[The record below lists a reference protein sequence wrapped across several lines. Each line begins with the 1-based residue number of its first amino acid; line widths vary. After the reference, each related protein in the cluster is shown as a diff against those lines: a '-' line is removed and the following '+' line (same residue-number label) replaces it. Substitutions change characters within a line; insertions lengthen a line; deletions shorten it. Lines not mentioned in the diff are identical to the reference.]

1 MTKYLFGCFILLLL
15 IAPAAFGEDGTGGYL
30 EGGPSETFET
40 PALDLQRSYYGTF
53 EKEPEFKPVRGR
65 TREAKPLTEPAIK
78 EVPTFAEVEAA
89 KVKATA
95 EAAMEVSKK
104 AEATAVEAKQAAAQA
119 KANSEQAV
127 ASANQSIQTANQA
140 IDKTNQAID
149 QVNAINEK
157 VMQDNAKLRF
167 EMEQKAQ
174 ALEQKDQGLSDEMA
188 DLKKEIEKLTVKE
201 AKKTFSFY
209 TVKKGDF
216 LIKIAGKKDIYGEG
230 DAWKKIYQA
239 NRDKIKNPNLIYPGQ
254 KLQVPGP
261 DAAAPAGVKVKS
273 VKKVKKPVA
282 VSEAPAKATSGKPV
296 VRVPKQ
302 TPDAGGKPLAPGQTE

>member
-1 MTKYLFGCFILLLL
+1 MTKYMIGCFISLLLVS
-15 IAPAAFGEDGTGGYL
+15 PAAFGDEGTGGYL
-30 EGGPSETFET
+30 KGGPSETFET
-40 PALDLQRSYYGTF
+40 PSLDLQRSYYGIF
-53 EKEPEFKPVRGR
+53 DRESEFKPVRPR
-65 TREAKPLTEPAIK
+65 TREAKPLTEPTIK

-95 EAAMEVSKK
+95 EAAMGVSKK

-140 IDKTNQAID
+140 INKTNQAID
-149 QVNAINEK
+149 QVSAINEK
-157 VMQDNAKLRF
+157 VMQENAKLRF

-188 DLKKEIEKLTVKE
+188 DLKKNIEKLTVKE
-201 AKKTFSFY
+201 TTFY

-216 LIKIAGKKDIYGEG
+216 LIKIAGKKNIYGEE

-239 NRDKIKNPNLIYPGQ
+239 NRSQIKNPNLIYPGQ
-254 KLQVPGP
+254 KLQIPGMG
-261 DAAAPAGVKVKS
+261 DAAPSSVNVKP
-273 VKKVKKPVA
+273 VKKASKPAA
-282 VSEAPAKATSGKPV
+282 VSEVTAKDISGKPV
-296 VRVPKQ
+296 VQIPKQ
-302 TPDAGGKPLAPGQTE
+302 TK